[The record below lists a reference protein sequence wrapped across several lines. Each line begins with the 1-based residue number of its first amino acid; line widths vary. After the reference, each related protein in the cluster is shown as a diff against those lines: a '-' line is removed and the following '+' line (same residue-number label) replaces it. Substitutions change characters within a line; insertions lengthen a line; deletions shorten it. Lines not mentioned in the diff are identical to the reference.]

1 MAEIS
6 VVRFLSFRQKILNF
20 VCLYIQSEII
30 VIKIFMKFNFN
41 LRHAALCLIAGAFML
56 SSCATVKDIAYFQN
70 KVVNQPEK
78 IDKHAGIVIQ
88 PKDMLSIVVSSR
100 NPELVTMFNLP
111 VVSYQAGSET
121 VSGGAAQRLLGYVV
135 DNQGQIDFPVLGPI
149 NVAGLTRWELAE
161 LIKNRLIK
169 DGLLTDAV
177 VTVEFMNF
185 KVSVLGEVNAPG
197 TYSIEGD
204 KVTVLQAISL
214 ARDLTIFGLRE
225 NVSVIRERDG
235 ERTIYQINLCDV
247 NLFKSPAY
255 YLQQNDIIYVEP
267 NQEKSRQS
275 TTDDKTLRMTSILVS
290 GGSLLVSIA
299 ALIVNLVL

>member
-1 MAEIS
+1 
-6 VVRFLSFRQKILNF
+6 
-20 VCLYIQSEII
+20 
-30 VIKIFMKFNFN
+30 MKFKFN
-41 LRHAALCLIAGAFML
+41 LRQMLLCLSAGIFLL

-70 KVVNQPEK
+70 KVVNHPEK

-88 PKDMLSIVVSSR
+88 AKDMLSIVVSSR

-111 VVSYQAGSET
+111 IVSFQAGT
-121 VSGGAAQRLLGYVV
+121 DNVSATGAQRLLGYVV
-135 DNQGQIDFPVLGPI
+135 DNDGYIDFPVLGPL
-149 NVAGLTRWELAE
+149 NVAGMTRWELSE
-161 LIKNRLIK
+161 MIKDRLLK

-185 KVSVLGEVNAPG
+185 KVSVLGEVNSPG
-197 TYSIEGD
+197 TYTIDGD

-267 NQEKSRQS
+267 NKEKARQS
-275 TTDDKTLRMTSILVS
+275 TTDDKTLRMTSIFVS
-290 GGSLLVSIA
+290 GGSLVVSIA
-299 ALIVNLVL
+299 TLVTSILLNKQ

>member
-1 MAEIS
+1 MTS
-6 VVRFLSFRQKILNF
+6 RFNFRQYF
-20 VCLYIQSEII
+20 FCLLLS
-30 VIKIFMKFNFN
+30 
-41 LRHAALCLIAGAFML
+41 AAVL
-56 SSCATVKDIAYFQN
+56 SSCSSVKDIAYFQN

-100 NPELVTMFNLP
+100 NPELVSMFNLP

-121 VSGGAAQRLLGYVV
+121 VSGAGVQRLLGYVV
-135 DNQGQIDFPVLGPI
+135 DNAGYIDFPVLGPI
-149 NVAGLTRWELAE
+149 SVSGMTRWELSE
-161 LIKNRLIK
+161 MIKNRLIK

-197 TYSIEGD
+197 TYTIEGD

-267 NQEKSRQS
+267 NQEKARQS

-299 ALIVNLVL
+299 TLVTSIVLANR